1 MPGPQFE
8 TPAEIRAIRA
18 LGGDAVG
25 MSTVTEALT
34 AAHCGLPLLGISVI
48 TNLAAGMTGSAV
60 TGEGGQRDR
69 RRRRRPLQ
77 PVSDKDRR
85 GDGRMTTTF
94 RADEGLAFLLQ
105 YENVAWYD
113 AGEVRILDRRV
124 YPAKTEFVT
133 CRTHVEVAQAIR
145 DMVTQS
151 AGPYTAA
158 AMGMALAAYECR
170 EKTEAEQLA
179 FLAAADGTISNAR
192 PTTAKRMKLVC
203 DGCLE
208 AAKLA
213 LREGRPV
220 DLAIREHA
228 VNANNRRYSKV
239 NEIAK
244 YLVPLIPAGG
254 TVMTQCFGETIV
266 GMMLKEAKLAGK
278 DFRLF
283 CPETRPYFQG
293 ARLTATVCRDMGFDV
308 TVITDNMPAFVME
321 REHVDLFTC
330 AADAICLDGYVVNK
344 VGTLQ
349 IAICANHFGI
359 PTFVTGAPDI
369 GHETKDTVR
378 IEMRDPDFTLQAM
391 GVRTAAAGVKGYYPA
406 FDMTPPHLIS
416 GIVTDRGVFS
426 PFDLHRYF
434 QSGGA
439 GEKDPPP
446 PPPPP
451 PPPRRFPLS
460 GEMSRREQKGG
471 CWLGAAET
479 ERLLQICMKKPNRKF
494 SLRFG
499 KEEMSTEDKRRRLRR
514 LVPPWSFLTRLR
526 RPYLFSRKRKDRGEK
541 ECVGDAGRNLP
552 LNLGKAQCFSLAFH
566 TRLTLRVFT
575 TRRLIR
581 YTGFVSSCV

>member
-1 MPGPQFE
+1 MRILVYGAGVQGCELAHRLLQNKKNVVTLLARGEWKERIDQKGLVIRSMLQF
-8 TPAEIRAIRA
+8 R
-18 LGGDAVG
+18 
-25 MSTVTEALT
+25 
-34 AAHCGLPLLGISVI
+34 
-48 TNLAAGMTGSAV
+48 
-60 TGEGGQRDR
+60 
-69 RRRRRPLQ
+69 
-77 PVSDKDRR
+77 
-85 GDGRMTTTF
+85 TTTD
-94 RADEGLAFLLQ
+94 RVATIDTLAPDDC
-105 YENVAWYD
+105 YD
-113 AGEVRILDRRV
+113 LV
-124 YPAKTEFVT
+124 FVT
-133 CRTHVEVAQAIR
+133 MQAGQLPDVLPILKQNRSEYFVFVGNDPHAVEVMQAIR

-170 EKTEAEQLA
+170 EKPAEEQLH
-179 FLAAADGTISNAR
+179 FLQAADETISNAR
-192 PTTAKRMKLVC
+192 PTTYKRMKLVC

-213 LREGRPV
+213 LREARPV

-239 NEIAK
+239 NEIAR
-244 YLVPLIPAGG
+244 YLVPLIPDGG

-266 GMMLKEAKLAGK
+266 GMMLKEARQAGK
-278 DFRLF
+278 TFRLF

-369 GHETKDTVR
+369 GHETKDTVK
-378 IEMRDPDFTLQAM
+378 IEMRDPEFTLQAM
-391 GVRTAAAGVKGYYPA
+391 GVRTAAQGVKGYYPA

-434 QSGGA
+434 AGGGA
-439 GEKDPPP
+439 GEYD
-446 PPPPP
+446 
-451 PPPRRFPLS
+451 
-460 GEMSRREQKGG
+460 
-471 CWLGAAET
+471 T
-479 ERLLQICMKKPNRKF
+479 
-494 SLRFG
+494 
-499 KEEMSTEDKRRRLRR
+499 
-514 LVPPWSFLTRLR
+514 V
-526 RPYLFSRKRKDRGEK
+526 
-541 ECVGDAGRNLP
+541 V
-552 LNLGKAQCFSLAFH
+552 
-566 TRLTLRVFT
+566 
-575 TRRLIR
+575 
-581 YTGFVSSCV
+581 